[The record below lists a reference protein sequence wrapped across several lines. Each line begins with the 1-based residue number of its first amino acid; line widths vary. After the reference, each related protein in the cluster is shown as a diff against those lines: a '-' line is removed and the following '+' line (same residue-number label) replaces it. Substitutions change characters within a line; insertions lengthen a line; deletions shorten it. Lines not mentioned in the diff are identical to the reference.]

1 MTAAAY
7 TIKNKLDEMG
17 IELATNKTEMV
28 ILAGR
33 QKMEEVEFSWCNT
46 NIKSTRAV
54 KYMGV
59 WLDKDARMTTHIRKL
74 QEKTEAIIKQL
85 SRVMPNLKGP
95 VAEKRR
101 TLASVVSSTILYA
114 SPIWERA
121 LKYKLYENI
130 LDSIN
135 RKIALRVTSAY
146 RTSPTKAILVLAGIP
161 PIKLQTEQRSLVY
174 KHGDQF
180 RFEARNIIL
189 DKWQDAWSQYQGWAK
204 TFILDV
210 RFWVN
215 CKAINIDHFVTQAIT
230 GNGVFGTY
238 LKRIGK
244 RDSDTCTYCN
254 TVDSPGHTIFLC
266 PRWQTIREETEEI
279 CQRKPE
285 ENTVGITIS
294 EDEGKCRAI
303 ISMLHTIMKHKVDDE
318 IKPKNW

>member
-17 IELATNKTEMV
+17 IELATNKTEIV

-33 QKMEEVEFSWCNT
+33 QKMKEVEFSWCNT
-46 NIKSTRAV
+46 NIKSTSAV

-59 WLDKDARMTTHIRKL
+59 WLDKDARMTIHIRKF

-101 TLASVVSSTILYA
+101 TLASVVSSTIL
-114 SPIWERA
+114 
-121 LKYKLYENI
+121 
-130 LDSIN
+130 
-135 RKIALRVTSAY
+135 
-146 RTSPTKAILVLAGIP
+146 TSPTKAILVLAGIP

-210 RFWVN
+210 RVWVN
-215 CKAINIDHFVTQAIT
+215 CKAINIDNFVTQAIT
-230 GNGVFGTY
+230 GHGVFGTY
-238 LKRIGK
+238 PKRIGK

-279 CQRKPE
+279 CQRKLE

-294 EDEGKCRAI
+294 EDEEKCRAI

-318 IKPKNW
+318 IKAKNS